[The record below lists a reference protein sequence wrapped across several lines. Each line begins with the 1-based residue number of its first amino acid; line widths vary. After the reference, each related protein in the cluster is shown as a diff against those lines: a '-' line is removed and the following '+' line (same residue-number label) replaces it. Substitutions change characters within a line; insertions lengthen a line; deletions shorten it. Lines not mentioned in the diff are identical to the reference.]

1 MRLSSTDIYALK
13 ALGYLGTQPASRYVG
28 SEELSEATGVKRTYL
43 VRLMAALAG
52 QGMVV
57 SKKGAGGGYLLPK
70 PAEEITLRDVLRAVD
85 GPIAPLSCV
94 SLNWPKACSLE
105 GQCRARSRVW
115 MRVRDAVLEAL
126 SHATVADLA
135 EDFKQG
141 IEYTACLEHLLHPSE
156 LLVSK
161 D

>member
-13 ALGYLGTQPASRYVG
+13 ALGYLGTQPATRYVG
-28 SEELSEATGVKRTYL
+28 SEELSGATGVKRTYL

-52 QGMVV
+52 QGLIL
-57 SKKGAGGGYLLPK
+57 SKKGAGGGYTLPK
-70 PAEEITLRDVLRAVD
+70 APQEITLRDVLRAVD

-105 GQCRARSRVW
+105 GRCQARSRVW
-115 MRVRDAVLEAL
+115 LRVRDAVLEAL
-126 SHATVADLA
+126 SHVTVEDLA
-135 EDFKQG
+135 EDFRQG
-141 IEYTACLEHLLHPSE
+141 IEYSACLDHLLHPSE
-156 LLVSK
+156 LLAPK